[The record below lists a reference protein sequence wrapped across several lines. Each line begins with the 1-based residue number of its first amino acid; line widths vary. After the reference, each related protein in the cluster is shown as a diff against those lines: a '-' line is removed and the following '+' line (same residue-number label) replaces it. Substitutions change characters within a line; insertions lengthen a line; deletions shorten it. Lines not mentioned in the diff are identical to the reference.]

1 MNNEYITR
9 KEAANIAGVSDQTI
23 SNWLS
28 DGLIL
33 GNIINRISIVVNKES
48 LINLLTNGKELS
60 DCYKNIELLSA
71 QKLKLESELKHQV
84 DNLEQIKDCF
94 NISKDEFKLIK
105 SILYSIDFNEILN
118 DREIEIKDH
127 IISGKSISEIAEIYF
142 LSKERVRQIFE
153 KSLRRIAFRKKT
165 TEFKSN
171 LELKRE
177 IDYLKSTK
185 NYTSYNR
192 QNIISDFNE
201 EEMKMR
207 NLLLTKIDD
216 LSLST
221 RAKNVINLDFRNI
234 KTLGQLCELTES
246 DIIKNRCCGK
256 KTLNEIK
263 EHVKALGLSLGMNL
277 EKYRLYD
284 QN

>member
-60 DCYKNIELLSA
+60 DCYKNIERLSA

-142 LSKERVRQIFE
+142 LSKKRVRQIFE

-221 RAKNVINLDFRNI
+221 RAQNVINLDFRNI
-234 KTLGQLCELTES
+234 KTLGQLCELTEL
-246 DIIKNRCCGK
+246 DMIKNRCCGK

-263 EHVKALGLSLGMNL
+263 EHLKALGLSLGMNL